1 MKKIIIRRAAALCAA
16 VIILASGCG
25 SESGPAAVPDES
37 TAVAI
42 EKIQI
47 EIEYDGD
54 EALGDAIRKAA
65 DGFNESQEIYVA
77 SVGSTGVNLQE
88 LAGDPQSAESLMD
101 EAGLTEST
109 EDEQDEASVIEGQS
123 VENGGIEGAE
133 GQSEEAGEAESA
145 ESLTDEVGGTENAE
159 DLSGD
164 SGQHVKSLTAS
175 VVFTDDNMAAAYA
188 SDYRRLDL
196 RTCQGIESGK
206 NSLYSIIDSLP
217 EHMYETVCDEERGIF
232 YLPVSVT
239 APVLYYNKTVYDGLG
254 LSLPQT
260 FSQLRDNSL
269 SIYAKYRTPGYL
281 PYDLEGDVVAMMRE
295 QEALAAQFESGSES
309 GAEAGDAE
317 MQADDVGAQTGDV
330 GTQTGSSGAQAGN
343 AGAQTGDVS
352 AQTSGVDPQVGNTG
366 TQTASGSTD
375 NSDIQQTMTD
385 DEVLQF
391 FAGNCEAGYFRMVQ
405 HEASPAL
412 DFATGAVA
420 AFAGT
425 PEDYEMATA
434 GVTFDVGTI
443 PWIMDCEDAIYWVDT
458 SGMIFFDQGD
468 ERNAGAAAFAEYL
481 LRDDVCSE
489 FLESVGGLSPYRT
502 VYESQAYRKNRRGF
516 DEITM
521 AAADEIQRADFVLMS
536 DAKRRELDE
545 LLLYI
550 IDKRVMA
557 EDAVRIFAGS

>member
-1 MKKIIIRRAAALCAA
+1 MKTIMRRAAALCAA

-25 SESGPAAVPDES
+25 SGSEPAAVQDES
-37 TAVAI
+37 TVETI

-54 EALGDAIRKAA
+54 EVLGDAIRKAA
-65 DGFNESQEIYVA
+65 DGFNESQDIYVA
-77 SVGSTGVNLQE
+77 SVGSAGTNLQE
-88 LAGDPQSAESLMD
+88 
-101 EAGLTEST
+101 
-109 EDEQDEASVIEGQS
+109 
-123 VENGGIEGAE
+123 
-133 GQSEEAGEAESA
+133 
-145 ESLTDEVGGTENAE
+145 
-159 DLSGD
+159 
-164 SGQHVKSLTAS
+164 LTAS
-175 VVFTDDNMAAAYA
+175 VVFTDDNIAAAYA

-196 RTCQGIESGK
+196 RTCKSSGSGK
-206 NSLYSIIDSLP
+206 ASLSTIIASLP

-269 SIYAKYRTPGYL
+269 NIYAKYRTPGYL
-281 PYDLEGDVVAMMRE
+281 PYDLEGDVIAMMRE
-295 QEALAAQFESGSES
+295 QEVLAAQSESGSES
-309 GAEAGDAE
+309 GVEAGDAGV
-317 MQADDVGAQTGDV
+317 QADNAGAQSGDAGAQTGN
-330 GTQTGSSGAQAGN
+330 SGAQAGN
-343 AGAQTGDVS
+343 TGVQTGNAS
-352 AQTSGVDPQVGNTG
+352 TQAGNAS
-366 TQTASGSTD
+366 TQTASGSDD
-375 NSDIQQTMTD
+375 NSDFQQTMTD
-385 DEVLQF
+385 AEVLQF

-420 AFAGT
+420 AFAGN
-425 PEDYEMATA
+425 PEDYEMATT
-434 GVTFDVGTI
+434 GVTFDVGAI
-443 PWIMDCEDAIYWVDT
+443 PWIMDREDAIYWVDT
-458 SGMIFFDQGD
+458 SGMLFFDQGD

-550 IDKRVMA
+550 IDKRVTA

>member
-1 MKKIIIRRAAALCAA
+1 MKKIIIRRAAALCAS

-25 SESGPAAVPDES
+25 NESGPAAVPDES

-54 EALGDAIRKAA
+54 EVLGDAIRKAA

-109 EDEQDEASVIEGQS
+109 EDEQDEASEIES
-123 VENGGIEGAE
+123 
-133 GQSEEAGEAESA
+133 QSEEAGGAESA
-145 ESLTDEVGGTENAE
+145 ESLTDEVGGTESAE
-159 DLSGD
+159 DLQGD
-164 SGQHVKSLTAS
+164 SGQRVKSLTAS

-269 SIYAKYRTPGYL
+269 NIYAKYRTPGYL
-281 PYDLEGDVVAMMRE
+281 PYDLEGDVVAMMME
-295 QEALAAQFESGSES
+295 QEALAAQSESGSVS
-309 GAEAGDAE
+309 SVEA
-317 MQADDVGAQTGDV
+317 GDV
-330 GTQTGSSGAQAGN
+330 GTQTGDASAQTGDAGAQAGNSGAQDGNTSTQAGN
-343 AGAQTGDVS
+343 AGALTGEVS
-352 AQTSGVDPQVGNTG
+352 AQTNGTDTQAGNTV
-366 TQTASGSTD
+366 TQSAPGSAD
-375 NSDIQQTMTD
+375 NSDLQQTMTD
-385 DEVLQF
+385 AEVLQF

-443 PWIMDCEDAIYWVDT
+443 PWIMDREDAIYWVDT

-521 AAADEIQRADFVLMS
+521 AASDEIQRADFVLMS
-536 DAKRRELDE
+536 DPKRRELDE

-550 IDKRVMA
+550 IDKRVTA
-557 EDAVRIFAGS
+557 EDAVRIFVGS

>member
-1 MKKIIIRRAAALCAA
+1 MKKIMRRAAALCTA
-16 VIILASGCG
+16 VMILASGCG
-25 SESGPAAVPDES
+25 SGSEPVAMPDES
-37 TAVAI
+37 TVETI

-54 EALGDAIRKAA
+54 EVLGDAIRKAA
-65 DGFNESQEIYVA
+65 EGFNESQDIYVA
-77 SVGSTGVNLQE
+77 SVGSTGINLQE
-88 LAGDPQSAESLMD
+88 LAGDSHSAESMTD
-101 EAGLTEST
+101 EVDGTESAESQQE
-109 EDEQDEASVIEGQS
+109 ED
-123 VENGGIEGAE
+123 GGIESAE
-133 GQSEEAGEAESA
+133 SQSEETDGIESVESQSEEA
-145 ESLTDEVGGTENAE
+145 GGTENAE
-159 DLSGD
+159 DLLGD
-164 SGQHVKSLTAS
+164 SGQHAKSLTAS

-239 APVLYYNKTVYDGLG
+239 APVLYYNKTVFDGLG

-317 MQADDVGAQTGDV
+317 MQADDVGTQTGDV

-375 NSDIQQTMTD
+375 NSALQQTMTD
-385 DEVLQF
+385 AEVLQF

-443 PWIMDCEDAIYWVDT
+443 PWIMDREDAIYWVDT

-521 AAADEIQRADFVLMS
+521 AASDEIQRADFVLMS
-536 DAKRRELDE
+536 DPKRRELDE

-550 IDKRVMA
+550 IDKRVTA